1 MPKNKCRFSY
11 LKTAKNGTYL
21 HWQPLFLFRAYPLR
35 TEKVTPK
42 VTPNLKK

>member
-21 HWQPLFLFRAYPLR
+21 HWQPFFLFRTNPKKA
-35 TEKVTPK
+35 EKVTPK
-42 VTPNLKK
+42 VTPN